1 MTEVA
6 RVTDLHRRP
15 EGGTSKLAHFADQSS
30 LLDQLESRRLE
41 RRGLDRRGDGDRGHY
56 PAATEQTLLARQ
68 LCHDMRQPLAA
79 IAAITAVLDPE
90 PGLSVTGRQRLEQL
104 LEQTQRLSS
113 FVAGC
118 LTAPQQV
125 AVDLRRVLDAV
136 VRSGSVVFEGTL
148 QLAGSDEPVVRGDA
162 VLLDRALTN
171 VLDNACQ
178 AAGPD
183 GLVRVALWS
192 APDGAYV
199 DIDDDGPGFG
209 RSAPRGGHGLGLGIA
224 QSVLDQHGG
233 SLHTGPGVLGGT
245 RVRIRLPLVIPT
257 QVGPCLP

>member
-1 MTEVA
+1 MTELTVA
-6 RVTDLHRRP
+6 TEEHRWP
-15 EGGTSKLAHFADQSS
+15 EGSTSRLAHFADKAS
-30 LLDQLESRRLE
+30 LLDQLESRCLE
-41 RRGLDRRGDGDRGHY
+41 RRGLDRRGDGNRGDY

-68 LCHDMRQPLAA
+68 LCHDLRQPLAVIAA
-79 IAAITAVLDPE
+79 IAAGLDLE

-136 VRSGSVVFEGTL
+136 VRSGSVLFEGTL
-148 QLAGSDEPVVRGDA
+148 QLAGSDEPVVRGDE

-192 APDGAYV
+192 APDGAHV

-224 QSVLDQHGG
+224 RSVLDQHGG
-233 SLHTGPGVLGGT
+233 TLHTGPGMLGGT
-245 RVRIRLPLVIPT
+245 RVRIRLPLVMPT